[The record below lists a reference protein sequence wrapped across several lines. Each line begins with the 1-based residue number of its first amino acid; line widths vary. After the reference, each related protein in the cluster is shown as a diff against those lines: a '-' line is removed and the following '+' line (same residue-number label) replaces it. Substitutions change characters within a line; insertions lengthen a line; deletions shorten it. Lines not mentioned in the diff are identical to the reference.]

1 MAKVALSKAS
11 LQKERE
17 NLKLYERILPSL
29 DLKRMQLT
37 GEFARARQQL
47 SEDQEEVQQLAN
59 RIAEQLPM
67 LANRE
72 IDLSG
77 LVKVSSIHVE
87 EENVVGVKLPVLKE
101 VAVVVQDYS
110 MLAKPHWVDGYVE
123 QLKQMLHVLA
133 KVKVSE
139 ARIERL
145 SLAVRRITQRVNLFD
160 KILIP
165 ETKKNMKRV
174 QIFLA
179 DMERAATVRSK
190 IAKAMRARQAKVL
203 RDQEATS

>member
-1 MAKVALSKAS
+1 MAKVSLSKAS
-11 LQKERE
+11 LQKERD
-17 NLKLYERILPSL
+17 NLRLYERILPSL

-37 GEFARARQQL
+37 GELARAKEQVLQ
-47 SEDQEEVQQLAN
+47 DQEEVN
-59 RIAEQLPM
+59 RVGGVIAEQLPM

-77 LVKVSSIHVE
+77 LVKVSSIQVD
-87 EENVVGVKLPVLKE
+87 EENVVGVKLPLLKE
-101 VAVVVQDYS
+101 VEVTVQEYS
-110 MLAKPHWVDGYVE
+110 LMAKPHWVDVYVE

-139 ARIERL
+139 KRVEGL
-145 SLAVRRITQRVNLFD
+145 NHAVRRITQRVNLFE

-165 ETKKNMKRV
+165 ETKKNIKRV

-179 DMERAATVRSK
+179 DMERAAIVRSK
-190 IAKAMRARQAKVL
+190 IAKAMRAREIKAM
-203 RDQEATS
+203 RDQEAAP